1 MCLAIPGK
9 ILSIQGEDFAR
20 VARVN
25 LGGIIKEVS
34 LACLPER
41 KRIIT
46 CWFMSEVPSG
56 LVGEAEAGPTWNTLK
71 SMDELEE
78 LDPTKGETQT

>member
-1 MCLAIPGK
+1 VSCNPREDLEHT
-9 ILSIQGEDFAR
+9 GEDFAR

-25 LGGIIKEVS
+25 FGGIIKEVS

>member
-1 MCLAIPGK
+1 
-9 ILSIQGEDFAR
+9 
-20 VARVN
+20 
-25 LGGIIKEVS
+25 
-34 LACLPER
+34 
-41 KRIIT
+41 
-46 CWFMSEVPSG
+46 MSEVPSG